1 MATAASERAVEL
13 STVKAC
19 EKLNCHCFVDATH
32 PLTRFHS
39 LQFAEPIE
47 CPWHCNTFKQK
58 AVHIHMDHTADLRLS
73 TIGCTLLWLSMIQA
87 LQIRASSEHVGS
99 WLQKKQPEPVRH
111 PQSSLVM
118 EAIMPE
124 LYARSGSPLAEA
136 RRDYVDIDL
145 GSWCVL
151 RIRQYC

>member
-19 EKLNCHCFVDATH
+19 EKLNCHCFLDATH

-47 CPWHCNTFKQK
+47 CPWHCHSFQQK
-58 AVHIHMDHTADLRLS
+58 AVHIHMEHAADLRLS

-111 PQSSLVM
+111 PQQSLVM
-118 EAIMPE
+118 EVSHNAGTICAIVF
-124 LYARSGSPLAEA
+124 AFSGGASRLH
-136 RRDYVDIDL
+136 RY
-145 GSWCVL
+145 
-151 RIRQYC
+151 